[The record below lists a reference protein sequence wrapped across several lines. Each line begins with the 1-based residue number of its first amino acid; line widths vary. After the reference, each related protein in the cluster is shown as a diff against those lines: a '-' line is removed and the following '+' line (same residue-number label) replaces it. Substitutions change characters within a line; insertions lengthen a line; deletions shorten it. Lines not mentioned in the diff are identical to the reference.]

1 MKILFLT
8 SRLPYPPH
16 RGDKLKIF
24 HLMRQLSRAH
34 ELTLLSFISDRAEL
48 ENAGPLKELCR
59 EVHTVYRPLFRSILG
74 CVAAVPSSDPIQVGY
89 FRSRAM
95 RETLRRVLAEGNF
108 DVVHTHLIR
117 MAQYTRDLRG
127 PVRVLD
133 LTDAGSLYLDRFRRT
148 VKNPLLKLLVW
159 AELRRLKPYEG
170 VIGAFDTALVC
181 SPVDRKVLASASPKT
196 RLDIL
201 YNGIDL
207 ETFVPGEGFQA
218 DPDRII
224 YTGNL
229 SYFPNADGIR
239 YFVRQVL
246 PLIRREIPGVKL
258 YIVGKDPPGK
268 VRKLASENITVTGFV
283 PDIRAEYLASTV
295 AVAPVRFGA
304 GTLNKVLE
312 PLALGIPVV
321 STPIGVEG
329 LPLTP
334 GKHLMLADSPADFAA
349 AVVAVLR
356 DPDLRRRLSVQGRD
370 VVRAEYGWDVIA
382 GTLEN
387 IYKDLLVG

>member
-34 ELTLLSFISDRAEL
+34 ELTLLSFISDKSEL
-48 ENAGPLKELCR
+48 ASAGPLKELCR
-59 EVHTVYRPLFRSILG
+59 EVHTVYRPFSRSLLG
-74 CVAAVPSSDPIQVGY
+74 CLAAVPSPDPIQVGY
-89 FRSRAM
+89 FRSRTM
-95 RETLRRVLAEGNF
+95 RETLGRVLAEGNF
-108 DVVHTHLIR
+108 DVIHTHLIR

-170 VIGAFDTALVC
+170 VIEAFDAALVC
-181 SPVDRKVLASASPKT
+181 SPVDRRVLASAAPKA

-207 ETFVPGEGFQA
+207 ETFTPGEGIHG

-229 SYFPNADGIR
+229 SYFPNTDGIR

-258 YIVGKDPPGK
+258 YIVGKDPPGN

-329 LPLTP
+329 LPLEP
-334 GKHLMLADSPADFAA
+334 GRHLMLADSPADFAA

-356 DPDLRRRLSVQGRD
+356 DPELRRRLSVQGRD
-370 VVRAEYGWDVIA
+370 AVRSEYGWNVIA